1 MEHHR
6 KLERM
11 YAHAAVNGLYP
22 ETVLVVGDGVAT
34 VTYRV
39 GPEHHHAA
47 SGMHGSVYFKGL
59 DDAAWFAA
67 ASVVED
73 TFVLTA
79 RFTVELLR
87 PFGVGPVRAE
97 GRVTEVGSLIQAE
110 AELFDEHGKLLARG
124 HGDFAR
130 GRRKLGP
137 DTFYA

>member
-11 YAHAAVNGLYP
+11 YAHAPVNGLYP
-22 ETVLVVGDGVAT
+22 ETKLVVAEGAAT
-34 VTYRV
+34 VTFRV
-39 GPEHHHAA
+39 GTEHHHAA
-47 SGMHGSVYFKGL
+47 AGMHGSVYFKAL

-67 ASVVED
+67 ASVVGD

-97 GRVTEVGSLIQAE
+97 GRVLDRGSPVTAE
-110 AELFDEHGKLLARG
+110 AELFDGDGRLLARR

-137 DTFYA
+137 DTHYA